1 MSGSSV
7 QSAVPQSRCGRL
19 RILAFAGLLAALFRA
34 TAPAQDADVVWRNG
48 KIVTVDSHFSIAEAM
63 AVRNGRFLAV
73 GSNSEIRKYTG
84 NSTRV
89 VDLHGKTVIP
99 GFEDSHLHGAGGGP
113 GVDLSSA
120 RSLADLYAAIRRRV
134 ERSQAGELIVSNSDW
149 HEAQLKE
156 QRLPLRRDLDTA
168 APANPVVLVRGGHE
182 YILNSASLAKWH
194 IDKSTVAPEG
204 GQISRYPDGE
214 PNGELMDR
222 ARTLVSIP
230 QPRLTLEEQIA
241 SWSEQFRRL
250 HSAGLTSIRL
260 PGISLDQYRVFQE
273 MKRRGLLT
281 MRTSALLSAPPNADK
296 AKVHG
301 FIEASGVRPD
311 EGDEWL
317 KIAGMKLIVD
327 GGFEGGRMREPYQEP
342 YGKDGTFR
350 GLQLT
355 PADRFTEVVKELNR
369 LGWRVGTHAVG
380 DAAIDEVL
388 AGYEAANAEKPI
400 QGRRW
405 AIEHGFLPREE
416 HFARI
421 KALGVFVTVQD
432 HLYLASPSLVRY
444 WGAARAAWVTPV
456 RAYLDHGVE
465 VAAGTDAPVVPFPPL
480 WTMYH
485 FVTRDT
491 ISGGVLGP
499 DQKITREEALRI
511 ATMGNA
517 RLTFEEQTKG
527 SIEAGK
533 RADFVVLDEDI
544 LKAGAKRIEQM
555 QVLTTVAGGKTVFG
569 AMNY

>member
-1 MSGSSV
+1 MSDSSV
-7 QSAVPQSRCGRL
+7 RSAFPQSRCGRL
-19 RILAFAGLLAALFRA
+19 RILAFAGLLAALLPA

-48 KIVTVDSHFSIAEAM
+48 KIVTVDSHFSTAEAM

-73 GSNSEIRKYTG
+73 GANSEIRKYTG
-84 NSTRV
+84 NATRV

-113 GVDLSSA
+113 GVDLSTA

-134 ERSQAGELIVSNSDW
+134 ERSPAGELIVSNSDW
-149 HEAQLKE
+149 HEAQLEE
-156 QRLPLRRDLDTA
+156 QRLPLRRDLDKVA
-168 APANPVVLVRGGHE
+168 LANPVVLVRGGHE
-182 YILNSASLAKWH
+182 YILNSAALAKWH
-194 IDKSTVAPEG
+194 IDKSTVSPEG

-281 MRTSALLSAPPNADK
+281 MRTTALLSAPPNAD
-296 AKVHG
+296 AVKVHG

-421 KALGVFVTVQD
+421 QALGVFVTVQD
-432 HLYLASPSLVRY
+432 HLYLAGPSLVRY
-444 WGAARAAWVTPV
+444 WGAARAAWVTPA

-485 FVTRDT
+485 FMTRDT

-511 ATMGNA
+511 ATIGNA
-517 RLTFEEQTKG
+517 RLTFEEQIKG
-527 SIEAGK
+527 SIAAGK
-533 RADFVVLDEDI
+533 LADFVVLDEDI
-544 LKAGAKRIEQM
+544 LKADVKRIEQM
-555 QVLTTVAGGKTVFG
+555 QVLTTVVGGKTVFG